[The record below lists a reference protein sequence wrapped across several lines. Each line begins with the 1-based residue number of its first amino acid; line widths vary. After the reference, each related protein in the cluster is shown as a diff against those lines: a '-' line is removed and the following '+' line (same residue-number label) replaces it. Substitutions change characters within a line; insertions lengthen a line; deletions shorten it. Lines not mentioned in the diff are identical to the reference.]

1 MRNQDNTV
9 LNKRLLRMLSKKSI
23 ISRRTEINYLND
35 RSLSQRRLIYQL
47 THNEKIN
54 SEIIANVIA
63 DNLGLRFSKH
73 LDQVDL
79 DSTEEE
85 RYLTLA
91 KEDAIVLCQE
101 DDSNILF
108 SCYSLDQVEKIVA
121 LGKINHKKISI
132 IIISEK
138 TSNRYLSKFFNKLII
153 EEIRREKS
161 IHVDEIIKYIFSY
174 AFVFNASDIHIQKER
189 SKILVRCRIDGE
201 LKTINELPIFFYSKV
216 VVKIKIL
223 ANLNINQSN
232 ISQDGR
238 FRYESI
244 FFEKRDCR
252 TSICPGVFSEKIV
265 IRLLDHKK
273 NINDLSELFLNKKH
287 ELYIRRCL
295 KKPQG
300 LILITG
306 PTGSGKTQ
314 TLYTLIN
321 QLDQYKNNITTIE
334 NPVEIIIPGIHQ
346 ININPESNFLFFDA
360 LRATLR
366 QDPDIILIGEIRD
379 KKTASLAI
387 HAAQTGHLVFSTLH
401 SNNTVDS
408 ITRLINL
415 GIEPFNLSDS
425 LLMIMAQRLIRKR
438 CPICQSNSLQP
449 PNNKKS
455 NLATEGKLIN
465 KCLECLNGFSG
476 RIPIVEILY
485 VDQSIKQMLLKN
497 NPMIEINTYFKHH
510 KIPTLWD
517 NAKEKLD
524 SGLTTLLEVK
534 SKISED
540 QKKQV

>member
-1 MRNQDNTV
+1 MRNQDHMF
-9 LNKRLLRMLSKKSI
+9 LNKRLLRMLSSKSI
-23 ISRRTEINYLND
+23 ITKKTEIKYLNNK
-35 RSLSQRRLIYQL
+35 SLSQRKLIYQL
-47 THNEKIN
+47 IHHEKTNPETIGK
-54 SEIIANVIA
+54 IIA
-63 DNLGLRFSKH
+63 DNLGLEFSNH
-73 LDQVDL
+73 LDRVDL
-79 DSTEEE
+79 ESTEEE
-85 RYLTLA
+85 HYLILA
-91 KEDAIVLCQE
+91 KEEAIVFCQE
-101 DDSNILF
+101 DDSNIIF

-121 LGKINHKKISI
+121 LGKINQKKISI

-138 TSNRYLSKFFNKLII
+138 TSSKYLSTFFNKFII
-153 EEIRREKS
+153 KEITSGKN
-161 IHVDEIIKYIFSY
+161 IHVDEIIKYILTY
-174 AFVFNASDIHIQKER
+174 AFIFQASDIHIQKER

-201 LKTINELPIFFYSKV
+201 LKIINKLPIIFFNKI

-223 ANLNINQSN
+223 ANLNINQSD

-244 FFEKRDCR
+244 FFQKRDCR

-273 NINDLSELFLNKKH
+273 NINNLSELFLNKKH
-287 ELYIRRCL
+287 EFYIRRCL
-295 KKPQG
+295 EKPQG

-334 NPVEIIIPGIHQ
+334 NPVEMIIPGIHQ
-346 ININPESNFLFFDA
+346 ININPESSFLFFDA

-401 SNNTVDS
+401 SNNTIDS

-438 CPICQSNSLQP
+438 CPTCQNNNLQL
-449 PNNKKS
+449 PNNKKY
-455 NLATEGKLIN
+455 NLPSEVKLLTE
-465 KCLECLNGFSG
+465 CFECLNGFSG
-476 RIPIVEILY
+476 RLPIVEILY

-497 NPMIEINTYFKHH
+497 NPMIEINDYFKHH
-510 KIPTLWD
+510 KIQTLWD

-524 SGLTTLLEVK
+524 SSLTTLLEIK
-534 SKISED
+534 TKIGED
-540 QKKQV
+540 